1 MNEVVKANTTAVA
14 RVYKS
19 TGCAVVDKAIVD
31 VSAMTASL
39 ENNSKELAR
48 CFYDL
53 RRAHSENKGVNGY
66 EYADSKFPEMIDSV
80 FKGVYSGATAHKY
93 AKTFETFALT
103 KTLYNEMRTCWEWF
117 TMGKLNSIKAIL
129 TIDSK
134 KSKEKWEN
142 NVNVFNFLA
151 KFGNEVNDRMTE
163 KLNEWYEVN
172 AKVDEMREKVKDIF
186 DTETIERQ
194 FPYVGEK
201 PQIAPP
207 VPEMPTDKTD
217 ENMEKYARDMNA
229 HWTKI
234 AEFGAQYLSCYSDSD
249 FKKEVEKFISDQRPE
264 TPVEP
269 ETPAETETPA
279 EFETSEMVLARIIVD
294 MGTYA
299 SVFGEKIPTWYS
311 STLEKLKAR
320 QTK

>member
-1 MNEVVKANTTAVA
+1 MNDVIKAGATTIA
-14 RVYKS
+14 RTYKT
-19 TGCAVVDKAIVD
+19 TGSALVDKAIVD

-53 RRAHSENKGVNGY
+53 RKAHSENKGVNGY
-66 EYADSKFPEMIDSV
+66 EYADSKFPDMIDSV

-93 AKTFETFALT
+93 AKTFETFAMT
-103 KTLYNEMRTCWEWF
+103 KTLYNEMPTCWKWF
-117 TMGKLNSIKAIL
+117 TMGKLNSLKSIL
-129 TIDSK
+129 TIDGK

-151 KFGNEVNDRMTE
+151 KYGDKVNDRMTE
-163 KLNEWYEVN
+163 KLKEWYNVN

-186 DTETIERQ
+186 DSETIEKQ

-207 VPEMPTDKTD
+207 LPEMPSDKSD
-217 ENMEKYARDMNA
+217 ENMSEYSKGVNA
-229 HWTKI
+229 HWSKI
-234 AEFGAQYLSCYSDSD
+234 IDFGAQYLSFYSDSE
-249 FKKEVEKFISDQRPE
+249 FKKEVEKFISDQRPVKPE
-264 TPVEP
+264 KTEKTEKTVELEEP
-269 ETPAETETPA
+269 EK
-279 EFETSEMVLARIIVD
+279 VLARLIVD

-299 SVFGEKIPTWYS
+299 ATFGEKIPAWYS

-320 QTK
+320 QVK

>member
-1 MNEVVKANTTAVA
+1 MNEVVKTNATTVA
-14 RVYKS
+14 RVYKT
-19 TGCAVVDKAIVD
+19 TGSAVVDKAIVD

-53 RRAHSENKGVNGY
+53 RKAHGENKGVNGY
-66 EYADSKFPEMIDSV
+66 EYADTKFPDMIDSV

-103 KTLYNEMRTCWEWF
+103 KTLYNEMPICWKWF
-117 TMGKLNSIKAIL
+117 TMGKLNSLKSIL
-129 TIDSK
+129 TIYGK
-134 KSKEKWEN
+134 KSKEKWEE

-151 KFGNEVNDRMTE
+151 KYGNEVNERMTE
-163 KLNEWYEVN
+163 KLNEWYSVN

-186 DTETIERQ
+186 DNETIEKQ

-201 PQIAPP
+201 PQIAPL

-217 ENMEKYARDMNA
+217 ENMNEYAKGVNA
-229 HWTKI
+229 HWSKI
-234 AEFGAQYLSCYSDSD
+234 AEFGAQYLSRYSDSD
-249 FKKEVEKFISDQRPE
+249 FKKEVEKFISDQKPE
-264 TPVEP
+264 KP
-269 ETPAETETPA
+269 EKTEKPEKPEKTESP
-279 EFETSEMVLARIIVD
+279 EIVLARLIAD
-294 MGTYA
+294 MGTYS
-299 SVFGEKIPTWYS
+299 SVFGEKIPAWYS

-320 QTK
+320 QAK